1 MVFSEFVSFLD
12 MVGHL
17 MCWVQCYCGMKQPC
31 YFGSV
36 QIACFVGDLNLDD
49 GFQIPQKYCD
59 IMALIFIYV
68 QS

>member
-1 MVFSEFVSFLD
+1 
-12 MVGHL
+12 
-17 MCWVQCYCGMKQPC
+17 MKQPC
-31 YFGSV
+31 YFGFVQIACFVQITCFV

-49 GFQIPQKYCD
+49 GFQIPQKYYD